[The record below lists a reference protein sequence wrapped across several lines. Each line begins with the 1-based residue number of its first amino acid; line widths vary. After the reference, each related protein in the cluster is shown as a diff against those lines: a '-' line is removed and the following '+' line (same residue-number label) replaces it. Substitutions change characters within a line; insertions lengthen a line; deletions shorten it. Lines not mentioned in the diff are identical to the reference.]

1 MILWHLWYN
10 KWRQSKIK
18 SLPVTD
24 ASSPIWYLLRTD
36 SKSNSIISSALTL
49 IMTQMVSLFE
59 YITLSLSLFL
69 EKINLISFLIEFC
82 THQIFE
88 IFYFHWDILQPIVF
102 YFYHQFTV
110 VLDGIF
116 CISVRFCDNSLLV
129 LKMRFQVFP
138 FASKKV
144 QGFSSDSK
152 ILVLL
157 SLLFHPQNNVSVFRN
172 FNF

>member
-18 SLPVTD
+18 SLPVLISTD

-129 LKMRFQVFP
+129 LENAFSGLSFRKQKGTRVFQW
-138 FASKKV
+138 
-144 QGFSSDSK
+144 Q
-152 ILVLL
+152 
-157 SLLFHPQNNVSVFRN
+157 
-172 FNF
+172 